1 MQSKDI
7 LQRMEPVLDVIFLI
21 MNIDLLSISIT
32 NVCQIKE
39 HVFNVQV
46 IASLVNLQVLAY
58 NA

>member
-32 NVCQIKE
+32 NVCQIEE

>member
-1 MQSKDI
+1 MQSRI
-7 LQRMEPVLDVIFLI
+7 FFNEWEPVLDVIFLI

-32 NVCQIKE
+32 NVCQIEE